1 MRAVL
6 VLSTAPDLKSA
17 SRIARSL
24 IAKRAAA
31 CVTVL
36 PGAVSRYRW
45 KGKTENARE
54 YVLLI
59 KTSRE
64 RLKMLEK
71 TLTAVHPYETPELLA
86 FPALLVSKAYGR
98 WMREVL

>member
-17 SRIARSL
+17 SRIARVL

-36 PGAVSRYRW
+36 PDARSRYRW
-45 KGKTENARE
+45 KGKTENTRE
-54 YVLLI
+54 CVLLI

-64 RLKMLEK
+64 RLK
-71 TLTAVHPYETPELLA
+71 TLAKALAAVHPYETPEILA
-86 FPALLVSKAYGR
+86 FPASLVSKAYGR